1 MRRALL
7 AVFVLAVALQWAVPL
22 ASIREREKILR
33 EGDVIKIPCRAPDP
47 YDPLRGRYLAIE
59 PLETLLPEQFGIDF
73 KRKQPVFALL
83 QLGADG
89 LHHVQGLQASEPP
102 SASNT
107 TKLYIP
113 VTVSRYFGK
122 PNQTRIQWPISRFY
136 VNENMAPAADEWL
149 RKNTRHSKTV
159 VAEARLLRGQV
170 VLSDIS
176 LDGKS
181 FRESLKE
188 NGP

>member
-1 MRRALL
+1 MRRVLLVVFAL
-7 AVFVLAVALQWAVPL
+7 AVVLQWAVPL

-33 EGDVIKIPCRAPDP
+33 EGVVIKIPCRAPDP

-59 PLETLLPEQFGIDF
+59 PLETLLPEHFGTGF
-73 KRKQPVFALL
+73 KKNRQVFALL
-83 QLGADG
+83 QLGEDG
-89 LHHVQGLQASEPP
+89 LHHVQSLQASEP
-102 SASNT
+102 SSSSNNAE
-107 TKLYIP
+107 LYIP
-113 VTVSRYFGK
+113 VSVSQYFGK
-122 PNQTRIQWPISRFY
+122 PKQTRIQWPISRFY
-136 VNENMAPAADEWL
+136 VNENIAPAADEWL

-159 VAEARLLRGQV
+159 VAEAHLLQGEV

-188 NGP
+188 NGH